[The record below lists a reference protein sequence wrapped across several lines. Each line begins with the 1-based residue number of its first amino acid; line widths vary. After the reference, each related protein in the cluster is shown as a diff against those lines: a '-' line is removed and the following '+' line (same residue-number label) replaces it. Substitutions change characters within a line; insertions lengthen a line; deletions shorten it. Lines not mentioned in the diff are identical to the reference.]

1 MPFFDR
7 SEDSSEND
15 INECPSPP
23 ETPLAPPPMPPM
35 PEIPPDLQDLYFIPP
50 FQPFERYLRDTRP
63 RQHRTTIHSIRCLED
78 IISDN
83 MTSADWNDRMHRV
96 REFRRSEN
104 QDCFSHLHNQRVT
117 AITIKT
123 VFSTYLLFCTQLRN
137 TPSLLR

>member
-1 MPFFDR
+1 MSLPPRNPR
-7 SEDSSEND
+7 SST
-15 INECPSPP
+15 
-23 ETPLAPPPMPPM
+23 TPAPI
-35 PEIPPDLQDLYFIPP
+35 PEILPDFQEFHLPP

-104 QDCFSHLHNQRVT
+104 KDCFSRLHNQRVNVNYNQNCIFNIPSILYT
-117 AITIKT
+117 AQEHPITPEIRT
-123 VFSTYLLFCTQLRN
+123 L
-137 TPSLLR
+137 